1 LELAP
6 RQHGGL
12 FSSQLQLALFY
23 DRKLDLP
30 E

>member
-1 LELAP
+1 MTPSEADV
-6 RQHGGL
+6 GA

-23 DRKLDLP
+23 DRKLDLT